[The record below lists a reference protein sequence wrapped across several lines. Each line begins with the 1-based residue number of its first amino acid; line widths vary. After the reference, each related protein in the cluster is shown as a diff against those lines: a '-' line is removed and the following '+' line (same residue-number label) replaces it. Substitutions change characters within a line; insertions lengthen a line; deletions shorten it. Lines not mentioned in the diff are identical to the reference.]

1 MALLLLFLATPT
13 PAAPED
19 RALAYLSREVPA
31 WSKEHKCFSCHNN
44 GDAARALYTAAR
56 LGLKVPNGAL
66 DDTTHWLAKP
76 DDWDKNGG
84 DQTFNDK
91 QLDRLQF
98 AVALLEAIDAGRI
111 KERGPLLK
119 AAELVAAQ
127 QHRDGY
133 WPIGPDETIG
143 SPVTHGATLA
153 TVQGRRLLD
162 RADPTKYKDAIKKAD
177 DWLQQRPVK
186 TVLDA
191 AALLL
196 LLDKADDDAAKERR
210 KECLEELRKGESK
223 DGGWGPYVNSA
234 PEVFDTALVTL
245 ALSRQPETKEIRTWL
260 KRGRAYLLSTQQKDG
275 SWPETTR
282 PSGAD
287 SYAQRLSTTAWA
299 TQALLATRP

>member
-1 MALLLLFLATPT
+1 MILLLIFLATPS

-19 RALAYLSREVPA
+19 RAIAYLGREVPA

-56 LGLKVPNGAL
+56 LGLKVPKEAL
-66 DDTTHWLAKP
+66 DDTTRWLAKP
-76 DDWDKNGG
+76 DEWDKNGG
-84 DQTFNDK
+84 DQTYNDK

-98 AVALLEAIDAGRI
+98 AVALLEAMDAGRI
-111 KERGPLLK
+111 KEREPLLK

-133 WPIGPDETIG
+133 WPIGPDGAIG

-153 TVQGRRLLD
+153 TVQGRRVLD
-162 RADPTKYKDAIKKAD
+162 RADATKYKVAIKNAD
-177 DWLQQRPVK
+177 DWLRRKTIK

-196 LLDKADDDAAKERR
+196 FLENADDDVTKERR
-210 KECLEELRKGESK
+210 KECLEVLRKGESK
-223 DGGWGPYVNSA
+223 DGGWGPYINSA

-245 ALSRQPETKEIRTWL
+245 ALSRQPETKEIKTWL
-260 KRGRAYLLSTQQKDG
+260 KHGRAYLLSTQQQDG

-282 PSGAD
+282 PSGAE